1 MSSATEPVEKQVCV
15 CVLFGLPA
23 AGKSTLSRALPEYL
37 WRRRRWGCAVVSYD
51 DVIPEQAFNL
61 QLELRESDTV
71 DETLPSWRS
80 YRLKLLQCLEYFL
93 QRLGRSPTLCEPP
106 FREDVT
112 WKRFIH
118 SLQPQSALSSET
130 EISGTHL
137 PHQSASRPLLIVLD
151 DNFYYRSMRYEVF
164 QLARKSSLGFCQ
176 VFLECSQDL
185 CLWRNQQ
192 RSSPVPDEVI
202 VAMSHRIEPPNP
214 RKHPWEQNSLLL
226 ESGGCISD
234 DHIQKMIALFDSALD
249 NPLKPSED
257 NTEQKEADRLC
268 CATSVLHQADQAC
281 RHLVSLAMKTAKDNK
296 LSPDNM
302 RLLAAELNKLKGVFL
317 EDLRRGHVRGNP
329 IDLGGREEDV
339 VRLVVSQFEQLK
351 MDIMGTFC
359 LNTP

>member
-1 MSSATEPVEKQVCV
+1 MSSATEPVKRQVCV
-15 CVLFGLPA
+15 CLLFGLPA

-37 WRRRRWGCAVVSYD
+37 WLRRRWDCVVVSYD

-61 QLELRESDTV
+61 QLDLRESDTV

-93 QRLGRSPTLCEPP
+93 QLLGSSPTLCKPP

-130 EISGTHL
+130 EISGEQL
-137 PHQSASRPLLIVLD
+137 PHQSSPRPLLIVLD

-176 VFLECSQDL
+176 VFLECSQDT
-185 CLWRNQQ
+185 CLWRNRH

-202 VAMSHRIEPPNP
+202 LAMSHRIEPPNP
-214 RKHPWEQNSLLL
+214 SKHPWEQNSLLL

-257 NTEQKEADRLC
+257 NREQKEADRLC

-281 RHLVSLAMKTAKDNK
+281 RHLVSLAMKTAKDSK

-317 EDLRRGHVRGNP
+317 EDLRRGQVRGKP
-329 IDLGGREEDV
+329 ISFRGKEKDV
-339 VRLVVSQFEQLK
+339 VGLVVSQFEQLK